1 MKYSQISNEKDG
13 FIYTFVL
20 PDELVLDAV
29 PERVFDI
36 LKPEVFFAIR
46 LYAQVINDLVDKRV
60 QIGLL

>member
-1 MKYSQISNEKDG
+1 MNRERRFYCWPYIHAAK
-13 FIYTFVL
+13 
-20 PDELVLDAV
+20 V

-36 LKPEVFFAIR
+36 LKPEVSFAIR

>member
-1 MKYSQISNEKDG
+1 MALSIS
-13 FIYTFVL
+13 TFVF
-20 PDELVLDAV
+20 PNELVFDAV

-36 LKPEVFFAIR
+36 LKPEVSFAIR